1 MVKRTILV
9 SAILCVFA
17 MLLSSSVRASAF
29 AATVQ
34 GRVKDAQTGEA
45 LPSANVMLVGT
56 GLGAAA
62 DINGKYLIRNVTAGT
77 YILRASYIGYKS
89 VEVRLDIK
97 EGASVTH
104 DFALENVGIKGEG
117 IVVTAQAQ
125 GQNQA
130 INRQLAADHL
140 MNVVSSARIQ
150 ELPDANAAESIGR
163 LPGVSI
169 TRYGGEG
176 TKVVIRGLE
185 PKYNVI
191 TVDGVRM
198 ASSNAADRS
207 ADLSMISPNMLE
219 SIEVS
224 KTVTADQDADV
235 LGGTVNFKLREA
247 QGGKEGLGV
256 ELLAQ
261 GGYTGLSNAYDKF
274 RNHKFVA
281 SVEGRF
287 FDERLGLFLQ
297 ANLERKNL
305 TSNELSAAYD
315 PDQQNSTTKN
325 YSTRE
330 IDLRD
335 YPRDRQRFNG
345 TVALDY
351 RLPEGKISLTN
362 FLSSGTTEEQNRQ
375 EGIVVGGSLTTGFN
389 RRTYSLIL
397 SKSEVNMITNTL
409 KLEQQLPLVHMDATL
424 SHTYS
429 ETRNPDDW
437 SVNFLSTDAGI
448 NQLRFENNMD
458 PRNVVK
464 ASNTDPDR
472 AKLNTL
478 TNNHRFGKER
488 ALMAALDLDFPLNL
502 SPVITSTV
510 KFGGKYR
517 HQTRLS
523 TNEQF
528 GTNYTFTS
536 PSATGASLMIIDHF
550 KFGVSDPTNL
560 PMSLFLDPNFNY
572 GTFLNGDFTMSNPLN
587 FSMAEELIRF
597 CQANTEAIA
606 LRGGQEGWA
615 RNNFQSIT
623 NNYSGNEVLTAS
635 YLMWTIK
642 LGTDFT
648 IIPGV
653 RYQNLQTRYS
663 GTRGNQT
670 SQSYTV
676 YEHSGDTTVT
686 LDHPYW
692 LPNVNIRYKPL
703 SWFDIRLSY
712 SNSISYPDFNTI
724 IPRIDVSGQNIIAWN
739 NFKLEP
745 SRSKNYDVYLSF
757 SENAIGLFT
766 VGGFLKN
773 IDNLIYPWT
782 FVKRGP
788 DAAPYYLTNKI
799 PDPNS
804 SYTVNTYKNNPYVV
818 VTWGLEFDW
827 QTHFWYL
834 PNPLNGLIL
843 NLNYTHV
850 TSKAEYPYTLFRTVG
865 RVQQVI
871 DTSYTD
877 RLISQPDHI
886 VNLSLGYD
894 YKDFSIRVSM
904 LYQADIFTAP
914 SQWSQ
919 LAASTAAYRRWDVS
933 FKQTLPWFGL
943 QLYGNINNLN
953 SARDLSL
960 LQMYPDIPTSMQ
972 AYGMSADIGLRWQ
985 R

>member
-1 MVKRTILV
+1 MFNRMFIISLFLVLALASLV
-9 SAILCVFA
+9 SGARA
-17 MLLSSSVRASAF
+17 SSSAV
-29 AATVQ
+29 TVQ

-62 DINGKYLIRNVTAGT
+62 DINGKYLIRNVPAGS
-77 YILRASYIGYKS
+77 YIIRASYIGYKS
-89 VEVRLDIK
+89 IEVPIDIK
-97 EGASVTH
+97 EGVNVTQ
-104 DFALENVGIKGEG
+104 DLALENVGIRGEG
-117 IVVTAQAQ
+117 ITVTAQAQ
-125 GQNQA
+125 GQNEA

-185 PKYNVI
+185 PKYNVV

-198 ASSNAADRS
+198 ASSNAGDRS
-207 ADLSMISPNMLE
+207 TDLSMISPNMLE

-224 KTVTADQDADV
+224 KTVMADQDADV

-247 QGGKEGLGV
+247 QGGKEGLGL

-261 GGYTGLSNAYDKF
+261 GGYTGLSNAYNKY

-281 SVEGRF
+281 SLEGRF
-287 FDERLGLFLQ
+287 LNERLGLFLQ
-297 ANLERKNL
+297 LNSERRNLS
-305 TSNELSAAYD
+305 SNEFSATYD
-315 PDQQNSTTKN
+315 PDQQNSATTN
-325 YSTRE
+325 YTTRE
-330 IDLRD
+330 IALSN
-335 YPRDRQRFNG
+335 YPRDRQRLNG
-345 TVALDY
+345 TLALDY
-351 RLPEGKISLTN
+351 RLPEGKVSLTN
-362 FLSSGTTEEQNRQ
+362 FIGSGITEEQNRR
-375 EGIVVGGSLTTGFN
+375 EGISVGGSLVTGFN
-389 RRTYSLIL
+389 RRTYSMIFAR
-397 SKSEVNMITNTL
+397 SEVAMMTNTL
-409 KLEQQLPLVHMDATL
+409 RLDQQLPLVHMDASL

-429 ETRNPDDW
+429 ETKNPNDW

-458 PRNVVK
+458 PRIVVTQ
-464 ASNTDPDR
+464 SNTDPVR

-478 TNNHRFGKER
+478 THNNRFGKER
-488 ALMAALDLDFPLNL
+488 ALMASLDLDFPLDL
-502 SPVITSTV
+502 IPAVTSVV

-517 HQTRLS
+517 YQKRLY

-536 PSATGASLMIIDHF
+536 PSATGAALMIIDHF
-550 KFGVSDPTNL
+550 KYAVSDPTNL
-560 PMSLFLDPNFNY
+560 PMSLFVDPDYSY

-587 FSMAEELIRF
+587 FNVSEELIRF
-597 CQANTEAIA
+597 CRAHTDEIA

-623 NNYSGNEVLTAS
+623 NNYSGEETLAAF
-635 YLMWTIK
+635 YAMWTVK
-642 LGTDFT
+642 VGTDLT

-653 RYQNLQTRYS
+653 RYQNLRTSYA

-670 SQSYTV
+670 SQSYTL
-676 YEHSGDTTVT
+676 YDHSGDTTVT
-686 LDHPYW
+686 LDHPFW
-692 LPNVNIRYKPL
+692 LPNLNIRYKPF
-703 SWFDIRLSY
+703 SWFDVRLSY

-739 NFKLEP
+739 NYTLEP

-782 FVKRGP
+782 FVKRGLE
-788 DAAPYYLTNKI
+788 AAPYYLTTKS
-799 PDPNS
+799 PDPNA
-804 SYTVNTYKNNPYVV
+804 SYTINTFKNNPYVV

-834 PNPLNGLIL
+834 PEPLNGLIL
-843 NLNYTHV
+843 NVNYTHV

-886 VNLSLGYD
+886 INLSLGYD
-894 YKDFSIRVSM
+894 YRDFSVRVSM
-904 LYQADIFTAP
+904 LYQADIFTTP

-919 LAASTAAYRRWDVS
+919 LAASTAAYKRWDIS

-943 QLYGNINNLN
+943 QVYANVNNLN
-953 SARDLSL
+953 GAQDLSV
-960 LQMYPDIPTSMQ
+960 LQMYPAIPTVRQ
-972 AYGMSADIGLRWQ
+972 AYGLTADIGLRWQ

>member
-1 MVKRTILV
+1 MRKLFV
-9 SAILCVFA
+9 
-17 MLLSSSVRASAF
+17 
-29 AATVQ
+29 AATRGILLLACVTSLRAATFTSIVQ
-34 GRVKDAQTGEA
+34 GYVRDAQTGEP
-45 LPSANVMLVGT
+45 LPSANVTLVGT

-62 DINGKYLIRNVTAGT
+62 DINGKFIIRNVPPGPYT
-77 YILRASYIGYKS
+77 IRASYIGYRS
-89 VEVRLDIK
+89 VEARINVKD
-97 EGASVTH
+97 GAGVTH
-104 DFALENVGIKGEG
+104 DFVLENVGLKGEG

-125 GQNQA
+125 GQNEA

-140 MNVVSSARIQ
+140 MNVVSAARIQ

-185 PKYNVI
+185 PKFNIV

-207 ADLSMISPNMLE
+207 TDLSMISPNILE

-224 KTVTADQDADV
+224 KTLTADQDADV

-247 QGGKEGLGV
+247 QGGKEGFGF

-261 GGYTGLSNAYDKF
+261 QGYTGLSNAYDKY
-274 RNHKFVA
+274 RNYKLA
-281 SVEGRF
+281 GSVEGRF
-287 FDERLGLFLQ
+287 LDEQLGLFLQ
-297 ANLERKNL
+297 VSLERKNL
-305 TSNELSAAYD
+305 SSNELSASYD
-315 PDQQNSTTKN
+315 PDQQNSSTSN

-335 YPRDRQRFNG
+335 YPRDRRRFNG

-362 FLSSGTTEEQNRQ
+362 FFGSGTTEEQNRQ

-389 RRTYSLIL
+389 RRTYSLL
-397 SKSEVNMITNTL
+397 FAKSEVNMITNTL
-409 KLEQQLPLVHMDATL
+409 KIDQQLPLVHMEATL

-448 NQLRFENNMD
+448 NQLRFAINLD
-458 PRNVVK
+458 PRDVVGL
-464 ASNTDPDR
+464 SNNDPHR

-488 ALMAALDLDFPLNL
+488 ALMASLDLDFPMNL
-502 SPVITSTV
+502 SPLITSTV

-517 HQTRLS
+517 NQKRLY

-536 PSATGASLMIIDHF
+536 PSATGAALLIIDHF
-550 KFGVSDPTNL
+550 KYNVPDPTNF
-560 PMSLFLDPNFNY
+560 PMSLFVDPSFSY
-572 GTFLNGDFTMSNPLN
+572 GKFLNGDFTMSNPLSFN
-587 FSMAEELIRF
+587 MAAELIRF
-597 CQANTEAIA
+597 CQTHTEEIA

-623 NNYSGNEVLTAS
+623 NNYSGDEILTAS
-635 YLMWTIK
+635 YLMWSVK
-642 LGTDFT
+642 LGTDLT
-648 IIPGV
+648 LIPGV
-653 RYQNLQTRYS
+653 RYQNLRTSYF
-663 GTRGNQT
+663 GIRGNQT
-670 SQSYTV
+670 SQSYTA

-686 LDHPYW
+686 LDHPFW
-692 LPNVNIRYKPL
+692 LPNVNIRYKPF
-703 SWFDIRLSY
+703 SWFDVRLSF

-724 IPRIDVSGQNIIAWN
+724 IPRIDISGQNVIAWN

-757 SENAIGLFT
+757 SENSIGLLTF
-766 VGGFLKN
+766 GGFLKN

-782 FVKRGP
+782 FTKRGL
-788 DAAPYYLTNKI
+788 DAAQYYLTSKS
-799 PDPNS
+799 PDPNAT
-804 SYTVNTYKNNPYVV
+804 YTINTFKNNPYVV

-827 QTHFWYL
+827 QTHCWYL
-834 PNPLNGLIL
+834 PEPLNGLIL
-843 NLNYTHV
+843 NVNYTHV
-850 TSKAEYPYTLFRTVG
+850 SSRAQYPYTLFRTVG
-865 RVQQVI
+865 CVQQVI
-871 DTSYTD
+871 DTSYVD
-877 RLISQPDHI
+877 CLISQPNHI
-886 VNLSLGYD
+886 VNLSIGYD
-894 YKDFSIRVSM
+894 YKDFSIRISM
-904 LYQADIFTAP
+904 LYQADIFTVP
-914 SQWSQ
+914 SQWAQ
-919 LAASTAAYRRWDVS
+919 LAASTAAYRRWDIS
-933 FKQTLPWFGL
+933 FKQTLPWFGV
-943 QLYGNINNLN
+943 QLYGNLNNLN
-953 SARDLSL
+953 GARDVSR
-960 LQMYPDIPTSMQ
+960 LQMYPEIPTSMQ
-972 AYGMSADIGLRWQ
+972 AYGMTADVGLRWQ
-985 R
+985 W

>member
-1 MVKRTILV
+1 MLKRSLLLPCIVGVMLV
-9 SAILCVFA
+9 TLCASSPATSATV
-17 MLLSSSVRASAF
+17 
-29 AATVQ
+29 TVQ

-62 DINGKYLIRNVTAGT
+62 DVNGKYVIRNVPAGT

-89 VEVRLDIK
+89 SEISLDIK
-97 EGASVTH
+97 EGVNVTH
-104 DFALENVGIKGEG
+104 DFALENVGIRGEG

-125 GQNQA
+125 GQNAA

-185 PKYNVI
+185 PKYNVV

-207 ADLSMISPNMLE
+207 TDLSMISPNMLE

-261 GGYTGLSNAYDKF
+261 GGYTGLSNATDKY
-274 RNHKFVA
+274 RNNKLVA
-281 SVEGRF
+281 SIEGRF
-287 FDERLGLFLQ
+287 LNERLGLFVQ
-297 ANLERKNL
+297 MSSERRNLS
-305 TSNELSAAYD
+305 SNEFAASYD
-315 PDQQNSTTKN
+315 PDQQNSSTTN

-330 IDLRD
+330 ISLRN
-335 YPRDRQRFNG
+335 YLRDRQRLNG
-345 TVALDY
+345 TLAVDY

-362 FLSSGTTEEQNRQ
+362 FFSSGTTEEQNRQ
-375 EGIVVGGSLTTGFN
+375 EGIAVGGSLTTGFN
-389 RRTYSLIL
+389 RRTYSMVFARG
-397 SKSEVNMITNTL
+397 EVNMMTNTL
-409 KLEQQLPLVHMDATL
+409 KIDHQLPVVHVDATF

-429 ETRNPDDW
+429 ETKNPNDW
-437 SVNFLSTDAGI
+437 TVNFLSTDAGI
-448 NQLRFENNMD
+448 NQLRLVNNLD
-458 PRNVVK
+458 PRTVVLQ
-464 ASNTDPDR
+464 SNTDPDR

-488 ALMAALDLDFPLNL
+488 ALMAALDLDFPINPLPEV
-502 SPVITSTV
+502 SSVV
-510 KFGGKYR
+510 KLGGKYR
-517 HQTRLS
+517 HQTRMY
-523 TNEQF
+523 TNEQY

-536 PSATGASLMIIDHF
+536 PSATGAALMIIDHF
-550 KFGVSDPTNL
+550 KFTISDPTNI
-560 PMSLFLDPNFNY
+560 PMSLFVDPGFSY
-572 GTFLNGDFTMSNPLN
+572 GKFLGGDFTMSNPLSYGATGN
-587 FSMAEELIRF
+587 LIRF
-597 CQANTEAIA
+597 CQDNTDEIA
-606 LRGGQEGWA
+606 RRGGQEAWA

-623 NNYSGNEVLTAS
+623 NNYSGDERLGAF
-635 YLMWTIK
+635 YAMWTIK
-642 LGTDFT
+642 AGADLTL
-648 IIPGV
+648 IPGV
-653 RYQNLQTRYS
+653 RYQNLRTTYS

-676 YEHSGDTTVT
+676 YDHSGDTTVT
-686 LDHPYW
+686 LDHPFW
-692 LPNVNIRYKPL
+692 LPNLNIRYKPF

-724 IPRIDVSGQNIIAWN
+724 IPRIDVSGQNIISWN
-739 NFKLEP
+739 NFMLEP
-745 SRSKNYDVYLSF
+745 SRSKNFDVYCSF
-757 SENAIGLFT
+757 SDNTIGLFT
-766 VGGFLKN
+766 VGSFLKN

-782 FVKRGP
+782 FIKRGLE
-788 DAAPYYLTNKI
+788 ASPYFLTTKS
-799 PDPNS
+799 PDPNA
-804 SYTVNTYKNNPYVV
+804 SYTINTYKNNPYIV

-834 PNPLNGLIL
+834 PEPLNGLIL
-843 NLNYTHV
+843 NVNYTHV
-850 TSKAEYPYTLFRTVG
+850 TSKAEYPYTLIRNVG

-886 VNLSLGYD
+886 INFSLGYD

-904 LYQADIFTAP
+904 LYQADIFTTP
-914 SQWSQ
+914 SQWPQ
-919 LAASTAAYRRWDVS
+919 LAASTAAYRRWDIS

-953 SARDLSL
+953 GAEDLSV
-960 LQMYPDIPTSMQ
+960 LQMYAATPTLRQ
-972 AYGMSADIGLRWQ
+972 AYGLSADLGLRWQ

>member
-1 MVKRTILV
+1 MLKRIVFV
-9 SAILCVFA
+9 SAILCPFL
-17 MLLSSSVRASAF
+17 MLPSSSVQASAF
-29 AATVQ
+29 AVTVQ

-56 GLGAAA
+56 GMGDAA
-62 DINGKYLIRNVTAGT
+62 DINGKYVIRNVPAGSYT
-77 YILRASYIGYKS
+77 LRASYIGYKS
-89 VEVRLDIK
+89 MEIHLDIK
-97 EGASVTH
+97 EGTNVTH

-198 ASSNAADRS
+198 ASSNATDRS
-207 ADLSMISPNMLE
+207 TDLSMISPNMLE

-261 GGYTGLSNAYDKF
+261 GGYTGLSNAYNKY

-297 ANLERKNL
+297 ANVERRNL

-315 PDQQNSTTKN
+315 PDQQNSTTNN

-335 YPRDRQRFNG
+335 YPRDRQRLNG

-362 FLSSGTTEEQNRQ
+362 FFGSGTTEEQNRQ

-389 RRTYSLIL
+389 RRTYSLVFA
-397 SKSEVNMITNTL
+397 KSEVNMITNTL
-409 KLEQQLPLVHMDATL
+409 KIDQQVPLFHVDATL

-429 ETRNPDDW
+429 ETTNPDDW

-448 NQLRFENNMD
+448 NQLRFENNLD
-458 PRNVVK
+458 PRSVVK
-464 ASNTDPDR
+464 QSNADPDR
-472 AKLNTL
+472 SKLNTL

-488 ALMAALDLDFPLNL
+488 ALLAALNLDFPLNG
-502 SPVITSTV
+502 SPMITSTV

-517 HQTRLS
+517 YQKRLY
-523 TNEQF
+523 TNEQY

-536 PSATGASLMIIDHF
+536 PSATGAALMIIDHF
-550 KFGVSDPTNL
+550 KYSVSDPTNL
-560 PMSLFLDPNFNY
+560 PMSLFVDPNFSY
-572 GTFLNGDFTMSNPLN
+572 GTFLNGDFTMSNPLT
-587 FSMAEELIRF
+587 FSTLGELIRF
-597 CQANTEAIA
+597 CQANTDEIA
-606 LRGGQEGWA
+606 RRGGQEGWA

-623 NNYSGNEVLTAS
+623 NNYSGDEVLTAS

-642 LGTDFT
+642 LGTDLT

-653 RYQNLQTRYS
+653 RYQNLQTTYS
-663 GTRGNQT
+663 GIRGNQT

-676 YEHSGDTTVT
+676 YDHSGDTTVT
-686 LDHPYW
+686 LDHPFW
-692 LPNVNIRYKPL
+692 LPNVNIRYRPF

-712 SNSISYPDFNTI
+712 SNSISYPDFNAI
-724 IPRIDVSGQNIIAWN
+724 IPRIDISGANIIAWN
-739 NFKLEP
+739 NYKLEP
-745 SRSKNYDVYLSF
+745 SRSNNYDVYLSF
-757 SENAIGLFT
+757 SENTVGLFT

-773 IDNLIYPWT
+773 IDNMIYPWT
-782 FVKRGP
+782 FTKRGLE
-788 DAAPYYLTNKI
+788 AAPYYLTTKN
-799 PDPNS
+799 PDPNA
-804 SYTVNTYKNNPYVV
+804 SYTINTYKNNPYVV

-834 PNPLNGLIL
+834 PNPFKGLIL
-843 NLNYTHV
+843 NVNYTHV
-850 TSKAEYPYTLFRTVG
+850 TSKAEYPYTLFKTVG

-871 DTSYTD
+871 DTSYID
-877 RLISQPDHI
+877 RLISQPNHI

-894 YKDFSIRVSM
+894 YKDFSVRVSM
-904 LYQADIFTAP
+904 LYQADIFTIP
-914 SQWSQ
+914 SQ
-919 LAASTAAYRRWDVS
+919 
-933 FKQTLPWFGL
+933 
-943 QLYGNINNLN
+943 
-953 SARDLSL
+953 
-960 LQMYPDIPTSMQ
+960 
-972 AYGMSADIGLRWQ
+972 
-985 R
+985 